1 MAVEMGGEVA
11 GMMINKA
18 AAAFALA
25 DLPADLD
32 AEAVQ
37 RCIEAIVA
45 LPAVD
50 VVEVV
55 RCTDCKYWKDEVC
68 YVNENP
74 IDSGATFY
82 CAYGERKE
90 DEE

>member
-1 MAVEMGGEVA
+1 
-11 GMMINKA
+11 MMINKA

-50 VVEVV
+50 AVEVV
-55 RCTDCKYWKDEVC
+55 RCKDCVYYNSDSEECLDEMG
-68 YVNENP
+68 YARAWHKN
-74 IDSGATFY
+74 DY
-82 CAYGERKE
+82 CSYGRKE
-90 DEE
+90 DEG

>member
-1 MAVEMGGEVA
+1 
-11 GMMINKA
+11 MMINKA

-45 LPAVD
+45 LCDLRYANGETKPA
-50 VVEVV
+50 EK
-55 RCTDCKYWKDEVC
+55 R
-68 YVNENP
+68 
-74 IDSGATFY
+74 
-82 CAYGERKE
+82 
-90 DEE
+90 